1 MWIVFTDYYFV
12 IPTLATLLVMFL
24 VPDDD
29 DQLFGTELNQLLETV
44 CEDGYSCDL
53 NSAGS
58 SRSLMCVMSPSTT
71 GHSISSTAKANE
83 KRGVLAHS
91 SKPGSVC

>member
-1 MWIVFTDYYFV
+1 MWIVSTDCYFV

-29 DQLFGTELNQLLETV
+29 DQLFGTELNQLLEIV
-44 CEDGYSCDL
+44 CADGYSCDL

-58 SRSLMCVMSPSTT
+58 SRSLTCVMSLSTT
-71 GHSISSTAKANE
+71 GHFQTAIST
-83 KRGVLAHS
+83 R
-91 SKPGSVC
+91 

>member
-1 MWIVFTDYYFV
+1 MWVVSTDCYFV

-44 CEDGYSCDL
+44 CEDGSFCDL
-53 NSAGS
+53 NHPLWFVIYYVPAGYP
-58 SRSLMCVMSPSTT
+58 SLQRV
-71 GHSISSTAKANE
+71 
-83 KRGVLAHS
+83 
-91 SKPGSVC
+91 